1 MKQWL
6 EEEWE
11 HKPDAG
17 MKKEPEKDSELKLE
31 LRLNVGPN
39 KKPTSKFP

>member
-1 MKQWL
+1 MKRWL

-17 MKKEPEKDSELKLE
+17 MKKEPEKDSEPKLE